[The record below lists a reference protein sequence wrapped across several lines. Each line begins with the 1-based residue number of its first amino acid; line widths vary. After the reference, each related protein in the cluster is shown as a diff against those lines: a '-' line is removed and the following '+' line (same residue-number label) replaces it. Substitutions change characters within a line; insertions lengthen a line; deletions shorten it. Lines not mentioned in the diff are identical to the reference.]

1 MVVKTASVDIENL
14 KRRGLSS
21 KRLFWSFTFQLT
33 LTLAWSWLCSWRG
46 LWWWWRSWTWGGWTR
61 WGRSVGLGG
70 RGKGATVPSLPRTWF
85 FHFKNCIRVDI
96 GEPVYSSFLVDHH
109 EGLFIGIVGV
119 DVNYGSVGHL
129 QRKLS
134 ISPWQFV
141 SCTIYVAI
149 MVIHALSTLNQFW
162 IRINLFLLLIIG
174 VKVIECLRPLWV
186 PILLCKDDQLFWSNM
201 RGRLLHDIFN

>member
-1 MVVKTASVDIENL
+1 M
-14 KRRGLSS
+14 
-21 KRLFWSFTFQLT
+21 
-33 LTLAWSWLCSWRG
+33 
-46 LWWWWRSWTWGGWTR
+46 
-61 WGRSVGLGG
+61 
-70 RGKGATVPSLPRTWF
+70 
-85 FHFKNCIRVDI
+85 
-96 GEPVYSSFLVDHH
+96 YSSFLVDHH

-162 IRINLFLLLIIG
+162 IGINLFFLLIIR
-174 VKVIECLRPLWV
+174 VKVIECLRPL
-186 PILLCKDDQLFWSNM
+186 
-201 RGRLLHDIFN
+201 